1 MIIVSPLL
9 PSSSFSSSN
18 LSHVLRETS
27 TSLNISTD
35 TERSLNP
42 KRRDTRPVQGR
53 RIDLVQV
60 EKPSP
65 EFKESTSEKYLKQ
78 FQNGLDS
85 HNQEKDDSP
94 STNKPSCSRSSVEEL
109 TPDTIRVTTEKSKS
123 SKPPS
128 NANSDNE
135 GSNDVKNS
143 ACLDV
148 KTSVELFL
156 KTCKTVLPSSEFV
169 SVEKKMMKY
178 LNCISPYF
186 LKSVRLK
193 NFIEMRW
200 GLLDSDH
207 KNVYVQ
213 IRDVLEE
220 LKTYRQEG
228 RSGTTSDLSD
238 SNISKKKVSVTTIH
252 KPLRKCPPERVVEGE
267 HAEIE
272 RDILSVLNLAPTGS
286 GSTSVQGTIASSSSS
301 QIFNQNLTNPSPT
314 PSLSKTVPVQ
324 SKDAV
329 KTPSKRHIRKLE
341 KALSQCEREIR
352 KLEDSEVNF
361 EDDDESVY
369 ILEAK

>member
-1 MIIVSPLL
+1 MIIVSP
-9 PSSSFSSSN
+9 PNPTSSFSSSH

-27 TSLNISTD
+27 TTLNISTD

-42 KRRDTRPVQGR
+42 KRRDTGPVQGR

-85 HNQEKDDSP
+85 HNQEKDDSI
-94 STNKPSCSRSSVEEL
+94 STNNLSCSRLSIEEI
-109 TPDTIRVTTEKSKS
+109 TPNTIRVTTEKSKS
-123 SKPPS
+123 SKPSS
-128 NANSDNE
+128 NCNSDNE
-135 GSNDVKNS
+135 ESNAVKNS
-143 ACLDV
+143 ASLDV

-156 KTCKTVLPSSEFV
+156 KTCESVLPSSEFV

-178 LNCISPYF
+178 LNYISPYF

-193 NFIEMRW
+193 NFIEMKW

-238 SNISKKKVSVTTIH
+238 SNISKKKVLVTTIH
-252 KPLRKCPPERVVEGE
+252 KPLRKCPPERV
-267 HAEIE
+267 AEDEFAERE
-272 RDILSVLNLAPTGS
+272 RDILSVLSLAPTGS
-286 GSTSVQGTIASSSSS
+286 GSTSVQGTSTSSSSS
-301 QIFNQNLTNPSPT
+301 QIFNQNLTNPSSN
-314 PSLSKTVPVQ
+314 PSGSKTVPVP

-369 ILEAK
+369 ILGAK

>member
-1 MIIVSPLL
+1 MIIVSP
-9 PSSSFSSSN
+9 PNPTSSFSSSH

-27 TSLNISTD
+27 ITLNISTD

-42 KRRDTRPVQGR
+42 KRRDTGPVQGR

-85 HNQEKDDSP
+85 HNQEKYDSL
-94 STNKPSCSRSSVEEL
+94 STNKLSCSRLSIEEI
-109 TPDTIRVTTEKSKS
+109 TPNTFRVTAEKSKS
-123 SKPPS
+123 SKPSS
-128 NANSDNE
+128 NCNSDNE
-135 GSNDVKNS
+135 ESNDVKNS
-143 ACLDV
+143 ASLDV

-156 KTCKTVLPSSEFV
+156 KTCESVLPSSEFV

-178 LNCISPYF
+178 LNYISPYF

-193 NFIEMRW
+193 NFIEMKW

-252 KPLRKCPPERVVEGE
+252 KPLRKCPPERV
-267 HAEIE
+267 AEDDFAETE
-272 RDILSVLNLAPTGS
+272 RDILNLAPTGS
-286 GSTSVQGTIASSSSS
+286 GSTSVQGTSASSSSS
-301 QIFNQNLTNPSPT
+301 QIFNQNLSNPSSNPGG
-314 PSLSKTVPVQ
+314 SKTVPVP
-324 SKDAV
+324 SKDAD

-369 ILEAK
+369 ILGAK